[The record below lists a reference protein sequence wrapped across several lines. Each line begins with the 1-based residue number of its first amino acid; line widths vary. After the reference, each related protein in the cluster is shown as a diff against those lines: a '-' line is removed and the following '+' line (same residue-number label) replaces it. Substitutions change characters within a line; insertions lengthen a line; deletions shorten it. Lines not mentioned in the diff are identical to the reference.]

1 MAEKKIFAGTSLS
14 DDALDH
20 IVGGTAGQAEAVE
33 AHLEFNQANAEHSSS
48 DGKDGAPVH
57 QLVGEALDVWGEDDF
72 NVDRSAFADAAQD
85 AFMQAWNDGDGDMTP
100 EEAFHTATDT
110 IRDMMEDAGMS
121 LDNFETD
128 VEMGLEV
135 FTNAMDDG
143 EDPNDAFE
151 LAREAIEEANRG
163 NIGLQDDRDN

>member
-1 MAEKKIFAGTSLS
+1 MAEKKAYAGTSLS
-14 DDALDH
+14 DDALDQV
-20 IVGGTAGQAEAVE
+20 VGGGAGQANALEAQ
-33 AHLEFNQANAEHSSS
+33 LEFEHADTEHSSADS
-48 DGKDGAPVH
+48 APVP
-57 QLVGEALDVWGEDDF
+57 QSVGHALDVWGEDDF
-72 NVDRSAFADAAQD
+72 TIDRSAFADAAQD

-100 EEAFHTATDT
+100 EEAFHAATDT
-110 IRDMMEDAGMS
+110 IREMMEEAGMS

-128 VEMGLEV
+128 VEVGLEV

-163 NIGLQDDRDN
+163 NLGFQEERDS